1 MTTRVFHDLLDPT
14 MIFLVA
20 EHKVTSMTCR
30 GGGNEQKIVRGDR
43 EVSPW
48 VGNMNFAQVHRDL
61 EHREEKGHL
70 LDSTLLTYKMF
81 P

>member
-1 MTTRVFHDLLDPT
+1 MTTLIFNDLLDPT

-30 GGGNEQKIVRGDR
+30 GGGNEQKIDQGDR
-43 EVSPW
+43 
-48 VGNMNFAQVHRDL
+48 QVFS
-61 EHREEKGHL
+61 KGWKYEL
-70 LDSTLLTYKMF
+70 CTR